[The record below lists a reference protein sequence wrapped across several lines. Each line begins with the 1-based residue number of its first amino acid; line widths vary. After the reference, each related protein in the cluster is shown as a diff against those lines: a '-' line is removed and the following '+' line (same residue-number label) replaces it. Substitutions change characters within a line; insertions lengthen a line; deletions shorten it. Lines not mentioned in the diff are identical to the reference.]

1 MAYEIITNSKKK
13 KKNDDDIFQKVSE
26 YARKKAYSE
35 KNRNAVDS
43 AIEPLGKA
51 PTVPTVSTTVGSHT
65 SDYGKFSGSHVKSET
80 EEPEKKQ
87 DLAKQLAE
95 AEEKWKQAQLAMDKN
110 LYSEDL
116 AGYKKAVDLAKA
128 NYDAIRKQMDGTGG
142 EKEYGSVWELLAD
155 PDAHKSGLE
164 DLKEATK
171 EGWDALW
178 GRNERGQKFWG
189 GLTKANDV
197 YGTKLEEDKQAIA
210 NAAKSEYKDGEATG
224 WDVTG
229 DTVMTGIAGINKMFT
244 GTLDLLMPTEFLGK
258 YDPFTYLS
266 DVAKRDYTYYD
277 AKRAAALD
285 GKGKVAEFASEA
297 GVAAVQAIPQAV
309 MAVLSAGTSA
319 APTLAAGGAQATS
332 GLAMTLDSAKT
343 ALSTMLQNP
352 SYYVSVASTLGN
364 DYEEAKAKGASDAQA
379 AVYAIIT
386 SGINAGIEVSG
397 GIETLPKELQGAD
410 GHALLKW
417 VLSMPEEGLEELYQG
432 AVSGGMEKAIFN
444 PDKEIASKTNEDAI
458 FHPGTMAKE
467 FALGTAVGGLLGA
480 PQVGAYA
487 IGNKV
492 ADNRVAKVGES
503 YTGTKEELIEEGLSF
518 GEGYE
523 AYKVA
528 KELQQKVEAG
538 EEISKADIGRAVI
551 AINQSTR
558 TDLKNALANF
568 DAVTEEES
576 SVDTSEA
583 SPVQSRVQTIQTRLT
598 ESGMDTAQAE
608 VVAQSLSRILDGDT
622 TVTNADKNVLSV
634 DNRAAREVFEA
645 ETGVKLPSSN
655 ASTRKTVS
663 EYIAQ
668 TAMKKQRETGADINV
683 PTTPVENV
691 QSQPVQ
697 QDTTVAENA
706 TVEAPQLKDV
716 PDAKTTLHQAAINAV
731 VGQAKADM
739 NTLGVNGKRV
749 YQKHIASAP
758 NVGAYTN
765 AFQRY
770 YDAGAIGLDFVDLK
784 TAYDRGI
791 PRDVLYEAYAAG
803 VNDATPKV
811 KDNSPAGKKD
821 AQKGKKQ
828 PSKGKGRVLDY
839 RTSEGK
845 AVAEKDMKALKVFA
859 RVFRV
864 DIEIVDTIANEDG
877 VSVANGHY
885 ANGKVTIAADSDNPI
900 MTVLKHEVTHHI
912 QRTNPAQYKAFKDYV
927 MKAYYNNDPD
937 AMNAEIKRRIA
948 LAKYNNVT
956 LTRSEAMD
964 EIVADATERFLT
976 DRDSIDALVRENR
989 TLGETIL
996 NAIRDVLRKVEAAM
1010 KGEKIGTGGAFLNAD
1025 QLKKAEKMWVEA
1037 LNGTLMEDSVGI
1049 QYDGESESFGPV
1061 WSLKTWNESEYVK
1074 AREEAAKMM
1083 AKQLGIT
1090 KEKALSYI
1098 DDINGIARLIADD
1111 RVRLDYDSNLD
1122 ENATVLKPNS
1132 DYKWS
1137 VDMST
1142 LCAKRL
1148 LFTGTFDAIQKAL
1161 PNTVFDS
1168 EDIVRLRKMM
1178 MDKDL
1183 QVACGICY
1191 VESTRR
1197 EIGRITQEF
1206 IDRYKEAQKTG
1217 KPITRLNSEGKSVE
1231 LKKTKDQ
1238 MTATADKSTDK
1249 FFADKDYTPTLA
1261 DLNTTDIDLVKR
1273 DHPLVYEAYL
1283 NFMNARGQAKPK
1295 LLETRAEY
1303 KGEILKHFKA
1313 KSAVKARNDHGGL
1326 RLQSF
1331 SDFEVP
1337 HMIDMMQVIMDM
1349 SRVGLHSQ
1357 AYTKVPAFAE
1367 VFGGTGVKINLSLI
1381 AKGDGLDS
1389 NGNLIFDDVEGINH
1403 KEAFRLRDQ
1412 YSDNVGT
1419 ILVGKNDAHIIAAMA
1434 DPRIDFVIPFHKSSW
1449 KESLY
1454 DALGLTGYADYTDT
1468 QNEKP
1473 IDKDRKISNFDPS
1486 EYWDFTKTGDENAQ
1500 IYLEKCREDG
1510 RVPKFPQFQGYPGYW
1525 KLLIDFKMYNND
1537 GVGVPQTVVRPDF
1550 NMDAANKILTD
1561 YEGGHR
1567 SFPVAKDVVS
1577 EFVSEYK
1584 AQKNTTENGGVQYD
1598 LKKRV
1603 AVDMP
1608 DGERYEVLKDRSMNV
1623 KHFDA
1628 EKMATI
1634 DAKDYAALEKAG
1646 KSSAFIILRK
1656 IGDQFGVFKDYHSV
1670 DLELGFAFS
1679 KRNLNESVHK
1689 QGGEYQN
1696 YARMMSVF
1704 DDVVDAAIGIEAHT
1718 NRYES
1723 KGEQVNATYVF
1734 ASAFATDNGYVPV
1747 LLEVREFTDG
1757 TKSTLHVAVSL
1768 QEIERSRIVGHN
1780 NDSKITAEPYPLPAS
1795 STIKVAD
1802 LFGNVNPNDGRM
1814 LKYIPDGFLN
1824 DEQKVAKQKAI
1835 EEEKEYIAAKNAK
1848 QFSFK
1853 DSTAMETDLNAL
1865 REERAD
1871 LEEQIDMADLNGL
1884 SDTEIRKL
1892 NNRLTKVN
1900 ADIDK
1905 IVAEERK
1912 AVVKTPMQTILDNLG
1927 NYRRSDLESLAE
1939 QISEGAWDGY
1949 EDLSRTELEEALR
1962 EEIENRELT
1971 ALEMQNKKFGLYV
1984 RPVEAQPQY
1993 SFKDSDY
2000 MDAVNRGKKKKAQQM
2015 VDEAAVEAG
2024 VETGPDG
2031 KPIALY
2037 HGTPNF
2043 GFTTIDTKFSDDSL
2057 TFWAT
2062 SDVSVAE
2069 SYLRSDFDPKH
2080 KEARREIGNPKT
2092 ESNDAKLDR
2101 KKHSEEA
2108 IVAAASVLYPEYKR
2122 AVHTD
2127 EEKLRVTRKDVKR
2140 AKKYGKEL
2148 ISSGVFTG
2156 ENLQTLERFVDAV
2169 DAKTLENLANAT
2181 KDVTL
2186 GLKDLRQEVEWNE
2199 KYDDLLEKFIDTVSD
2214 IEPFTKPG
2222 WIDSIGNAINID
2234 KLVQNYNRNE
2244 GVYKLYYK
2252 AQTPFV
2258 IDCKGRA
2265 WNKIS
2270 APATMQ
2276 TASSTVTT
2284 RDVARWAYERGYDSV
2299 KFENAVDMGSKNAK
2313 RTPATVWCFMNPKEQ
2328 LWSADPVTYDD
2339 NGNVIPL
2346 SERFNAEKEDIR
2358 YQFKTPPELLE
2369 LSEKIAAEE
2378 HKAKAVT
2385 DAEIMSQAL
2394 NAIAKTEEEKSVV
2407 RNYQN
2412 AMKKLAA
2419 YEKDLA
2425 VYDAQKGEHEKGR
2438 SIYTDASGKVKKS
2451 GVKYSAEEK
2460 AEIQRKIELWKRNLK
2475 DIERKE
2481 AFQKVLKREKAKMA
2495 ETHARKMSDLR
2506 EAYNKRL
2513 DALREQRDAKVEAE
2527 KQKMRDYKQHQRD
2540 SKAYRELK
2548 AKLEAD
2554 VKWLGDRLVHPTD
2567 AKHIPED
2574 FKKVVAKFLESLDFT
2589 TKGMDE
2595 RIAKTGEPSKKYIK
2609 MWSLI
2614 EAYQKIANDDSS
2626 NIELT
2631 PIEDAMLKSLKE
2643 AFEENRRVE
2652 DLNYEELN
2660 MVYDMIRWI
2669 KTGVASSNKA
2679 FNEQIKETVSEM
2691 GDTTISEMR
2700 DKKAKKEHTG
2710 LVAEADKLFAYD
2722 NITPADMFHRFGG
2735 VMEKLYG
2742 EIRQGF
2748 NKHIENTRT
2757 AIHEVGKIIGGHE
2770 KDIKK
2775 WSGKKATATKFTVS
2789 DGTTI
2794 ELTPAQVMS
2803 LYVLMKR
2810 EQAAGHVLGSGI
2822 VPSDV
2827 VVSESKKVG
2836 KGKITLN
2843 TTKKITAER
2852 ASRVTIEDV
2861 AKIVETLSAEQMEI
2875 ADSVVHLFTTKC
2887 ADWGNETSMKLYG
2900 YKKFTEKNYFPIKSS
2915 DAYLNARFDDGGD
2928 VLIKNLGMTKN
2939 TVVNANNPIV
2949 VEDIFDVLTDH
2960 VNKMSMYNALVAPL
2974 TDFTRVFNY
2983 KAKDTDGLIDDSV
2996 QKALEAAHGRQ
3007 AIAYVTQ
3014 FMKDVN
3020 KQANTIAAE
3029 SFGNKAL
3036 TTFKKVKV
3044 GANLRVLVQQPTS
3057 IVRASAIIDPKYILK
3072 GLAQKGNQQEM
3083 LENSEIAYWKSLGFF
3098 DTDVGRSMKDILM
3111 DEEKWLDKVTMD
3123 MYGKADD
3130 FAWRH
3135 LWNAIKLEQADV
3147 HPDVDKTSSEFMD
3160 LVKAR
3165 FEEVV
3170 DRTQVVDSVFHR
3182 SQLMRSKSVY
3192 TKMVT
3197 AFMSEPTK
3205 TYNLLVTELT
3215 DASKTKNK
3223 KKATRAIGTFVASAI
3238 ATSMAAALVDA
3249 IRDDEDE
3256 DKEGNKRGGFRKYAE
3271 AVGINMIDNVVPL
3284 NLVPYLKEIVSI
3296 FSGYEVKRTDMEL
3309 LSSFAKVAKK
3319 WTSGKH
3325 SYTYLIKETASC
3337 IAEIFGIPVRN
3348 ALRDLDAIVGS
3359 TANLFGGLGYA
3370 DYWLEKRR
3378 YDISNS
3384 DNRSKFYKHYTDA
3397 LLAGDEDGAELM
3409 LRDMVAN
3416 GIPYDN
3422 IIARGYQAEKPVAFA
3437 EAQKLIDAG
3446 KDTEA
3451 REVIRQ
3457 LAKKYDKKFST
3468 LWKAVKADESD
3479 VPEETYDFDDLQK
3492 AVKKGQDTELIE
3504 DYLTKYGGYSEE
3516 AMEEAIK
3523 MLTGKYK

>member
-43 AIEPLGKA
+43 TIEPLGKA

-128 NYDAIRKQMDGTGG
+128 SYEAIRKQMEGTEG
-142 EKEYGSVWELLAD
+142 EKEYGSVWEMLTD
-155 PDAHKSGLE
+155 PDAHKGGWE
-164 DLKEATK
+164 AMKESVG
-171 EGWDALW
+171 EGINAIKNGAW
-178 GRNERGQKFWG
+178 
-189 GLTKANDV
+189 TKANDV
-197 YGTKLEEDKQAIA
+197 YGTKLEEDKQTIT
-210 NAAKSEYKDGEATG
+210 NAAKSEYKDEEATG

-229 DTVMTGIAGINKMFT
+229 DTVMTGIAGINKAFT
-244 GTLDLLMPTEFLGK
+244 GTLDFLLPTEFLGK

-277 AKRAAALD
+277 AKRAAALE

-319 APTLAAGGAQATS
+319 APTLAVGSAQATS

-352 SYYVSVASTLGN
+352 SYYVSVATTLGN

-379 AVYAIIT
+379 AVYAVIT

-397 GIETLPKELQGAD
+397 GIETLPKELREAG
-410 GHALLKW
+410 GHAVLKW

-528 KELQQKVEAG
+528 KELQQKVDAG
-538 EEISKADIGRAVI
+538 EEISSADIGRAVI

-583 SPVQSRVQTIQTRLT
+583 SPVQSRVQTIQTRLA
-598 ESGMDTAQAE
+598 ESGMDAAQTE

-691 QSQPVQ
+691 QSQPAQ

-739 NTLGVNGKRV
+739 NTLGANGKRV

-859 RVFRV
+859 KVFRV

-877 VSVANGHY
+877 VSIANGHY
-885 ANGKVTIAADSDNPI
+885 ANGKVTIAADSYNPI

-1550 NMDAANKILTD
+1550 NIDAANKILTD

-1824 DEQKVAKQKAI
+1824 DEQKAAKQKAI
-1835 EEEKEYIAAKNAK
+1835 EEEKEYIAAKNAG

-1853 DSTAMETDLNAL
+1853 DT
-1865 REERAD
+1865 
-1871 LEEQIDMADLNGL
+1871 
-1884 SDTEIRKL
+1884 
-1892 NNRLTKVN
+1892 
-1900 ADIDK
+1900 
-1905 IVAEERK
+1905 
-1912 AVVKTPMQTILDNLG
+1912 
-1927 NYRRSDLESLAE
+1927 
-1939 QISEGAWDGY
+1939 
-1949 EDLSRTELEEALR
+1949 
-1962 EEIENRELT
+1962 
-1971 ALEMQNKKFGLYV
+1971 
-1984 RPVEAQPQY
+1984 
-1993 SFKDSDY
+1993 DY
-2000 MDAVNRGKKKKAQQM
+2000 MDAVTRGKKKKAQQM

-2080 KEARREIGNPKT
+2080 KEARREIGNPQT

-2108 IVAAASVLYPEYKR
+2108 IVAAASVLYPEYKK

-2127 EEKLRVTRKDVKR
+2127 EEKLRVTKKDVKR

-2276 TASSTVTT
+2276 AASSTVTT

-2299 KFENAVDMGSKNAK
+2299 KFENTVDMGSKNAK

-2339 NGNVIPL
+2339 AGNVIPL
-2346 SERFNAEKEDIR
+2346 SERFNSEKEDIR

-2540 SKAYRELK
+2540 SKEYRALRD
-2548 AKLEAD
+2548 KLEANLD
-2554 VKWLGDRLVHPTD
+2554 WLDKRLRTPTE
-2567 AKHIPED
+2567 AKHIPD
-2574 FKKVVAKFLESLDFT
+2574 KFRGLVARFLESIDRT
-2589 TKGMDE
+2589 TTRMDE
-2595 RIAKTGEPSKKYIK
+2595 KIAKTGEPSKKNILLLN
-2609 MWSLI
+2609 MM
-2614 EAYQKIANDDSS
+2614 EEYQNIAKSNDSDLV
-2626 NIELT
+2626 LT
-2631 PIEDAMLKSLKE
+2631 PIEQAFYEKLKE
-2643 AFEENRRVE
+2643 TFEGGKKYDE
-2652 DLNYEELN
+2652 LTYEELE
-2660 MVYDMIRWI
+2660 MVHDIIRWI
-2669 KTGVASSNKA
+2669 KAGVATANKT
-2679 FNEQIKETVSEM
+2679 FNEGIKESVSEL
-2691 GDTTISEMR
+2691 GDSAIAEQRSKDAR
-2700 DKKAKKEHTG
+2700 KVFAG
-2710 LVAEADKLFAYD
+2710 LKNEADKLLFFHNVA
-2722 NITPADMFHRFGG
+2722 PGDMFHRFGG
-2735 VMEKLYG
+2735 VMENLYG
-2742 EIRQGF
+2742 EIRKGF
-2748 NKHIENTRT
+2748 DRHIENVRT
-2757 AIHEVGKIIGGHE
+2757 AMSEVGKITAGHE
-2770 KDIKK
+2770 DSIKE
-2775 WSGKKATATKFTVS
+2775 WTGNKAKATKFSVS

-2810 EQAAGHVLGSGI
+2810 DQAVGHILGSGI

-2843 TTKKITAER
+2843 TTKKITAEM
-2852 ASRVTIEDV
+2852 ASRCTVEDIMQ
-2861 AKIVETLSAEQMEI
+2861 IVNTLTDDQKRI
-2875 ADSVVHLFTTKC
+2875 ADGIVNLFTTKC
-2887 ADWGNETSMKLYG
+2887 ADWGNETSMKLFNM
-2900 YKKFTEKNYFPIKSS
+2900 KKFTEKNYFPIKSS

-2928 VLIKNLGMTKN
+2928 PLIKNLSFTKN

-2960 VNKMSMYNALVAPL
+2960 VNKMSMYNALVVPL

-2983 KAKDTDGLIDDSV
+2983 KARNEEGIITDST
-2996 QKALEAAHGRQ
+2996 QKALEASGSTH
-3007 AIAYVTQ
+3007 AIAYVKQ

-3020 KQANTIAAE
+3020 KQAASIATE
-3029 SFGNKAL
+3029 SFATKAL
-3036 TTFKKVKV
+3036 TGYKKAKI
-3044 GANLRVLVQQPTS
+3044 GMNLRVLAQQPTS
-3057 IVRASAIIDPKYILK
+3057 IVRAANMVDPKYLMAGLK
-3072 GLAQKGNQQEM
+3072 QKANYEEM
-3083 LENSEIAYWKSLGFF
+3083 LTHSEIAYWKSLGFYE
-3098 DTDVGRSMKDILM
+3098 TDVGRNMKDILM
-3111 DEEKWLDKVTMD
+3111 DNESALDKVSMGL
-3123 MYGKADD
+3123 YGKADD
-3130 FAWRH
+3130 WAWAH
-3135 LWNAIKLEQADV
+3135 LWNAIKLEQADAN
-3147 HPDVDKTSSEFMD
+3147 PDMDTTSSEFMD
-3160 LVKAR
+3160 LVAER
-3165 FEEVV
+3165 FEQVV

-3182 SQLMRSKSVY
+3182 SQLMRTNTFGAKLL
-3192 TKMVT
+3192 T
-3197 AFMSEPTK
+3197 AFMAEPTK
-3205 TYNLLVTELT
+3205 SYNMLMTDLADSKKTGNKRIFTRSVVT
-3215 DASKTKNK
+3215 
-3223 KKATRAIGTFVASAI
+3223 FI
-3238 ATSMAAALVDA
+3238 ANGIVTAMAAALIDA

-3256 DKEGNKRGGFRKYAE
+3256 DKEGNKRGLGRKYID
-3271 AVGINMIDNVVPL
+3271 AVGSNALDNLVPMSI
-3284 NLVPYLKEIVSI
+3284 VPYLKDLWSIVK
-3296 FSGYEVKRTDMEL
+3296 GYDVARMDMAAATQ
-3309 LSSFAKVAKK
+3309 FAKVARK
-3319 WTSGKH
+3319 WTTGKY
-3325 SYTYLIKETASC
+3325 SYTYLIKETAAS
-3337 IAEIFGIPVRN
+3337 IAEMFGIPVKN

-3397 LLAGDEDGAELM
+3397 LLAGNEKAADHMLM
-3409 LRDMVAN
+3409 DMVAN

-3422 IIARGYQAEKPVAFA
+3422 IIAKGYQAEKKVAFA

-3451 REVIRQ
+3451 REVIRK

-3468 LWKAVKADESD
+3468 LWKAVKADESAD
-3479 VPEETYDFDDLQK
+3479 VPEETYDFDDLQR

-3504 DYLTKYGGYSEE
+3504 DYLTKYGGYSEKD
-3516 AMEEAIK
+3516 MELAIK
-3523 MLTGKYK
+3523 MLTGQYK